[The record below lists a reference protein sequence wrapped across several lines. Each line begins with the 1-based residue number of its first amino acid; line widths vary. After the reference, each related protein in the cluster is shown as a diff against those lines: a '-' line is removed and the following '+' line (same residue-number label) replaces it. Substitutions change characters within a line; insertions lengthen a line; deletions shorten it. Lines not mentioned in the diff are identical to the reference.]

1 MKFEDLDKKMR
12 VFETAHDYCVLP
24 EVYIVVRL
32 EGRNF
37 TRQTKELWDLE
48 VPFDLRFRDAMINTT
63 HHLMSCGFHVV
74 YGYTQSD
81 EISLLLA
88 PDEATFGR
96 KTRKLISILAGEA
109 SAAFTMQMQQMACFD
124 ARVCEL
130 PTVDIV
136 EDYFGWRQ
144 EDAHRNSLNAHSY
157 WLLRKQG
164 QSVQAATS
172 YLVGRTVAE
181 KNELLFQNGINFND
195 LPEWQKRGV
204 GLYWQTYEKQAVNPL
219 TRQAV
224 TTTRRK
230 IQADLELPLG
240 LSYKQFIHQLL

>member
-24 EVYIVVRL
+24 
-32 EGRNF
+32 
-37 TRQTKELWDLE
+37 
-48 VPFDLRFRDAMINTT
+48 
-63 HHLMSCGFHVV
+63 
-74 YGYTQSD
+74 
-81 EISLLLA
+81 
-88 PDEATFGR
+88 
-96 KTRKLISILAGEA
+96 
-109 SAAFTMQMQQMACFD
+109 
-124 ARVCEL
+124 
-130 PTVDIV
+130 TVDIV
-136 EDYFGWRQ
+136 EDYFVWRQ

-181 KNELLFQNGINFND
+181 KNELLFQNGIDFND
-195 LPEWQKRGV
+195 LPAWQKRGI

-219 TRQAV
+219 TQQAV

-230 IQADLELPLG
+230 IQADLELSLG
-240 LSYKQFIHQLL
+240 LPYKQFIHQLL